1 MAGIQP
7 GHMAY
12 MEYLGYPGVV
22 HARLILAHVAGHD
35 WVIATPDGHVYTE
48 TLDSSNA
55 DLSHFWHV
63 AGGALPRGVRGEN
76 VYAFAPMSAATYAR
90 YMADGR
96 QEALD
101 EQARRGVVVP
111 PAAPR
116 AGEGPVGDAPD
127 PGRHES
133 DEIWVLA
140 EWIDGHLIGEESHPS
155 CWSDLWWQEML
166 CSCGGQGRE
175 GSHPGGCSD
184 IEGWVGLILRGADFV
199 PLGKVFPSMVMTQ

>member
-7 GHMAY
+7 GPVAY

-22 HARLILAHVAGHD
+22 HARLVLAHVSGHD
-35 WVIATPDGHVYTE
+35 WVIATPDGHIYTE
-48 TLDSSNA
+48 TLDNSNA

-111 PAAPR
+111 LAAPR
-116 AGEGPVGDAPD
+116 GADLPLGDAAD
-127 PGRHES
+127 VGRLE
-133 DEIWVLA
+133 A
-140 EWIDGHLIGEESHPS
+140 DGLG
-155 CWSDLWWQEML
+155 
-166 CSCGGQGRE
+166 
-175 GSHPGGCSD
+175 
-184 IEGWVGLILRGADFV
+184 ILLEKKSLQLLE
-199 PLGKVFPSMVMTQ
+199 P